1 MQFKEDTVPL
11 SAINTNDSY
20 YRITTNTSF
29 EDLGASIDV
38 VGLLNPPFLSRQTSG
53 YRIVA
58 GFRRINACRNLGWSE
73 IKSKVM
79 EPDKPD
85 IECIKLA
92 VTDNSFQRTLNLI
105 EISRSVG
112 LIRSVIEND
121 GILLKMA
128 VQLGLPNNL
137 SFLKQAEALFHLP
150 WPIQEGVLSES
161 IPLAMAL
168 SLAKLKED
176 DAVGFAEIFN
186 TLKLSL
192 NKQREILTLAQE
204 IAARE
209 KISIRQ
215 LLTEKEIKDL
225 IVADSNDKAEKTR
238 MLRKYLKRRRFPE
251 ITRAETAF
259 TQRVKKLKLGSN
271 IQLIPPKNF
280 EGSIYTLQLYFK
292 NLADLKDRKTTLDNL
307 IQNQDLATI
316 LRR

>member
-11 SAINTNDSY
+11 SAINTNDRH
-20 YRITTNTSF
+20 YRITTDTSI
-29 EDLGASIDV
+29 EDLGASIEV
-38 VGLLNPPFLSRQTSG
+38 VGLLNRPFLTRQPSG

-58 GFRRINACRNLGWSE
+58 GFRRINACQSLQWSKIE
-73 IKSKVM
+73 AKVL
-79 EPDKPD
+79 EPGKPD
-85 IECIKLA
+85 FECVKMAI
-92 VTDNSFQRTLNLI
+92 TDNSFQRSLNLI

-128 VQLGLPNNL
+128 TQLGLPNNL
-137 SFLKQAEALFHLP
+137 SFLKKAETLFHLP
-150 WPIQEGVLSES
+150 WPIQEGVLSGS

-168 SLAKLKED
+168 SLAKLKDD
-176 DAVGFAEIFN
+176 DAVEFAEIFN
-186 TLKLSL
+186 ALKLSL
-192 NKQREILTLAQE
+192 NKQREILTLIQE

-209 KISIRQ
+209 NISIRE

-225 IVADSNDKAEKTR
+225 IVVDSNDRAEKTR

-259 TQRVKKLKLGSN
+259 AKGVKKLKLGSS

-292 NLADLKDRKTTLDNL
+292 NLADLKDRKTTLDKL
-307 IQNQDLATI
+307 IQTQDLATI
-316 LRR
+316 LKR

>member
-1 MQFKEDTVPL
+1 MQFKENTVPL
-11 SAINTNDSY
+11 SAIDTNDSY

-29 EDLGASIDV
+29 EDLGTSIDV
-38 VGLLNPPFLSRQTSG
+38 VGLLNPPFLSRQPSG

-58 GFRRINACRNLGWSE
+58 GFRRINACQGLGWSKIE
-73 IKSKVM
+73 AKVL
-79 EPDKPD
+79 EPGKPD
-85 IECIKLA
+85 IECVKLA
-92 VTDNSFQRTLNLI
+92 VTDNSFQRPLNLI

-121 GILLKMA
+121 GILLKTA
-128 VQLGLPNNL
+128 TQLGLPNNL
-137 SFLKQAEALFHLP
+137 SILKKAETLFHLP

-168 SLAKLKED
+168 SLAKLKDD
-176 DAVGFAEIFN
+176 DAAGFAEIFN

-209 KISIRQ
+209 NLSIREV
-215 LLTEKEIKDL
+215 LTKKEIKDL
-225 IVADSNDKAEKTR
+225 IVADTIDRAEKIR
-238 MLRKYLKRRRFPE
+238 MLRQYLKRRRFPE

-259 TQRVKKLKLGSN
+259 AKRVKKLKLGSD

-280 EGSIYTLQLYFK
+280 EGSNYTLQMYFE
-292 NLADLKDRKTTLDNL
+292 NLADLKDRKTTLDKL

>member
-1 MQFKEDTVPL
+1 MRFKVSTVPL

-29 EDLGASIDV
+29 EDLGASIEV
-38 VGLLNPPFLSRQTSG
+38 VGLLHKPFLSRQPSG
-53 YRIVA
+53 YRIVT
-58 GFRRINACRNLGWSE
+58 GFRRINACQSLGWSE
-73 IKSKVM
+73 IESKVL
-79 EPDKPD
+79 EPGKPD
-85 IECIKLA
+85 IECVKLA
-92 VTDNSFQRTLNLI
+92 VTDNSFQRSLNLI

-121 GILLKMA
+121 GILMKMA
-128 VQLGLPNNL
+128 TQLGLPNNL
-137 SFLKQAEALFHLP
+137 SFLKKAETLFHLP
-150 WPIQEGVLSES
+150 WPIQEGVLSGS

-168 SLAKLKED
+168 SLAKLKDD
-176 DAVGFAEIFN
+176 DAVEFAEIFN
-186 TLKLSL
+186 ALKLSL
-192 NKQREILTLAQE
+192 NKQREILTLIQE

-209 KISIRQ
+209 NISIRE

-225 IVADSNDKAEKTR
+225 IVVDSNDRAEKTR

-259 TQRVKKLKLGSN
+259 AKGVKKLKLGSS

-292 NLADLKDRKTTLDNL
+292 NLADLKDRKTTLDKL
-307 IQNQDLATI
+307 IQTQDLATI
-316 LRR
+316 LKR